1 MALAETINEEFNPF
15 KSMGKVAGGKD
26 ISARGAIARKELEPA
41 ARAESAAR
49 EAATLAET
57 RARREKAQAE
67 TMAEEGFAKEKRKT
81 VEEFQANIPE
91 RPMFNP
97 TQFDRAA
104 AAQMAGLTAV
114 IGAIMG
120 GGRARA
126 ALKSMEGFTRGA
138 KEGRADLY
146 DREVKQFEQ
155 DLSGWKDNLV
165 LAKDKVNQ
173 VIDLLGTDRAAAL
186 VKAKELDPLLQDG
199 VAKAKNRQQDFPG
212 LSNLLNSALKAE
224 SELQVLFAK
233 AVNKK
238 RADLP
243 ADLAKSYNA
252 LAPNYERFNALNQ
265 KKQKDFFGIVPNET
279 ASRALMS
286 AVEVDLISGAAKY
299 IAEKFNISEDSILWW
314 KSYDQFVAKVRNE
327 LFGATLTRA
336 EKENFD
342 RTIIKP
348 STKPEIAQRFF
359 EEQVA
364 IVNNA
369 VRREVNKGV
378 ARGVDPEVISAYLG
392 IELGKT
398 KGAGAEQLSEA
409 DKQALDWA
417 TSNPDDPRSAQ
428 ILQRLGR

>member
-1 MALAETINEEFNPF
+1 MALAETLNEPFDPF

-26 ISARGAIARKELEPA
+26 ISTRGSIARKELEPA

-49 EAATLAET
+49 EAAALEET

-67 TMAEEGFAKEKRKT
+67 TLAEEGFATKKRSA

-97 TQFDRAA
+97 TEFDRAA

-114 IGAIMG
+114 IGAIVG

-126 ALKSMEGFTRGA
+126 ALRSMEGFTRGA

-155 DLSGWKDNLV
+155 NLSAWKDNLA

-173 VIDLLGTDRAAAL
+173 VIDLLSTDRGAAL
-186 VKAKELDPLLQDG
+186 AKAKELDPLLQDG
-199 VAKAKNRQQDFPG
+199 VAKAKNRQGDYTG
-212 LSNLLNSALKAE
+212 LLNLLNSAAKG
-224 SELQVLFAK
+224 SDELEIAFAK

-243 ADLAKSYNA
+243 ADLAKTYNA
-252 LAPNYERFNALNQ
+252 LAPNYERFNRLNNT
-265 KKQKDFFGIVPNET
+265 KNASFFRVVPNET
-279 ASRALMS
+279 AARLLMK
-286 AVEVDLISGAAKY
+286 AVEVDLTPKLTEFLSEKY
-299 IAEKFNISEDSILWW
+299 NVTQDQIIWW
-314 KSYDQFVAKVRNE
+314 KEYDQFVAKVRNE

-342 RTIIKP
+342 RTIITPATEPK
-348 STKPEIAQRFF
+348 TAQRFF
-359 EEQVA
+359 EEQVQV
-364 IVNNA
+364 INNA

-378 ARGVDPEVISAYLG
+378 ARGVDPEIISSYLG
-392 IELGKT
+392 VDLGT
-398 KGAGAEQLSEA
+398 SKGASAGQLNET
-409 DKQALDWA
+409 DRQALEWA

>member
-1 MALAETINEEFNPF
+1 MALAETLNEGFDPF

-26 ISARGAIARKELEPA
+26 ISTRGSIARKELEPA

-57 RARREKAQAE
+57 QARREKAQAE
-67 TMAEEGFAKEKRKT
+67 TLAEQGFAKEKRKAI
-81 VEEFQANIPE
+81 EEFQANIPE

-97 TQFDRAA
+97 TEFDGAA
-104 AAQMAGLTAV
+104 AGQMAGLTAV
-114 IGAIMG
+114 IGAIIG

-126 ALKSMEGFTRGA
+126 ALRSMEGFTRGA

-155 DLSGWKDNLV
+155 NLSAWKDNLA
-165 LAKDKVNQ
+165 LAKDKVTQ
-173 VIDLLGTDRAAAL
+173 VIDLLSTDRGAAL
-186 VKAKELDPLLQDG
+186 AKAKELDPLLQDG
-199 VAKAKNRQQDFPG
+199 VAKAKNRQGDYTG
-212 LSNLLNSALKAE
+212 LLNLLNNAAKGSD
-224 SELQVLFAK
+224 ELEIAFAK

-243 ADLAKSYNA
+243 ADLAKTYNA
-252 LAPNYERFNALNQ
+252 LAPNYERFNALNE
-265 KKQKDFFGIVPNET
+265 KKQRNFFGIVPNET
-279 ASRALMS
+279 ASRMLMS

-299 IAEKFNISEDSILWW
+299 IADKFNISEDSILWW

-392 IELGKT
+392 IDLGKT
-398 KGAGAEQLSEA
+398 KGAGQLNET
-409 DKQALDWA
+409 DRQALEWA
-417 TSNPDDPRSAQ
+417 NSNPDDPRSAQ

>member
-1 MALAETINEEFNPF
+1 MALAETLNEDFDPF
-15 KSMGKVAGGKD
+15 KSIGKVAGGKD
-26 ISARGAIARKELEPA
+26 IRTRAATARREFEPA

-57 RARREKAQAE
+57 QARRDKAQAE

-114 IGAIMG
+114 IGAIVG

-173 VIDLLGTDRAAAL
+173 VIDLLSTDRGAAL
-186 VKAKELDPLLQDG
+186 AKAKELDPLLQDG
-199 VAKAKNRQQDFPG
+199 VAKAKNRQQDFTG
-212 LSNLLNSALKAE
+212 LANLLNSASKAGD
-224 SELQVLFAK
+224 ELEVAFAK

-243 ADLAKSYNA
+243 ADLAKTYNA
-252 LAPNYERFNALNQ
+252 LAPNYERFNRLNNT
-265 KKQKDFFGIVPNET
+265 KNASFFRVVPNEI
-279 ASRALMS
+279 ASRALMK
-286 AVEVDLISGAAKY
+286 AVEVDLTPKLTEFLS
-299 IAEKFNISEDSILWW
+299 EKFNVTQDQIIWW
-314 KSYDQFVAKVRNE
+314 KEYDQFVAKVRNE

-342 RTIIKP
+342 RTIITPATEPK
-348 STKPEIAQRFF
+348 TAQRFF
-359 EEQVA
+359 EEQVQV
-364 IVNNA
+364 INNA
-369 VRREVNKGV
+369 VRREINKGV
-378 ARGVDPEVISAYLG
+378 ARGVDQDIISAYLG
-392 IELGKT
+392 VELGAT
-398 KGAGAEQLSEA
+398 KGAGAEQLSEI
-409 DKQALDWA
+409 DRQALEYA